1 VLGKHTFS
9 LRNGLVGPEA
19 RARSDCFGMTKGPT
33 ISIFSVAR
41 GGRNVVWRRQRLSVV
56 PPIVRYCVL
65 GRVFGFN
72 HKIIINV

>member
-1 VLGKHTFS
+1 VLGKHTLS

-19 RARSDCFGMTKGPT
+19 RAWSNCVGLTKGPT

-41 GGRNVVWRRQRLSVV
+41 GRDVVWRRRRLSVV
-56 PPIVRYCVL
+56 PPVVRYCVL